1 MPRES
6 KTSSIDHNIEIAIVE
21 DDTII
26 RESLAILINGTPGLT
41 CISTFS
47 TAEAAVKG
55 LLENPPDIVLLDI
68 TLPGISGIDA
78 MRKIRAENPDIDFLV
93 LTIHEDREQVFQA
106 LCAGA
111 SGYLVKDT
119 PSSEILESIYDCY
132 RGGAPMSSKIAR
144 MVVNSFHVAPKVA
157 LTEREKEV
165 LTFLC
170 NGSTYKMIAASLFV
184 SEGTVHFHIKN
195 IYKKLE
201 VNSKSEAVA
210 KALTEK
216 LV

>member
-1 MPRES
+1 M
-6 KTSSIDHNIEIAIVE
+6 EISIVE
-21 DDTII
+21 DDAII
-26 RESLAILINGTPGLT
+26 RESLAILINGTPGLK
-41 CISTFS
+41 CISS
-47 TAEAAVKG
+47 YSNAETAIKG
-55 LLENPPDIVLLDI
+55 TLENPPDIVLLDI
-68 TLPGISGIDA
+68 TLPGMNGIDG
-78 MRKIRAENPDIDFLV
+78 MRKIRSENPEIDFLI
-93 LTIHEDREQVFQA
+93 LTIHEDRDLVFDA

-119 PSSEILESIYDCY
+119 PSGEILESIHDCY

-144 MVVNSFHVAPKVA
+144 MVVNSFHVSPKVS
-157 LTEREKEV
+157 LTDREKQV
-165 LTFLC
+165 LANLC
-170 NGSTYKMIAASLFV
+170 EGKTYKMIAAALFV

>member
-1 MPRES
+1 MARQ
-6 KTSSIDHNIEIAIVE
+6 IAIVE

-93 LTIHEDREQVFQA
+93 LTIHEDREQVFFFF
-106 LCAGA
+106 CAGA